1 MEDLCCIREDDE
13 STLSERMS
21 VFVSDRSVGALT
33 GPRRMGRENLVAA
46 VADVVRKTGK
56 TVMVVPGERVEHP
69 DVILFSHWKD
79 IDESL
84 VSGNPE
90 ADVLY
95 GQDLCHQ
102 VPAVVRVVKS
112 ERFRCGPA
120 TGHKYLEAGF
130 VPR

>member
-1 MEDLCCIREDDE
+1 MEDLCCICEDDE

-21 VFVSDRSVGALT
+21 MFVSDRSVGALT

-46 VADVVRKTGK
+46 VADAIRGAGK
-56 TVMVVPGERVEHP
+56 TVMVVPGGPVEHP

-84 VSGNPE
+84 VSGNPD

-102 VPAVVRVVKS
+102 VPAVVRVVKA
-112 ERFRCGPA
+112 ERFRSSWEQSGD
-120 TGHKYLEAGF
+120 F
-130 VPR
+130 

>member
-1 MEDLCCIREDDE
+1 MEDLCCICEDDE

-33 GPRRMGRENLVAA
+33 GPRRMGRENLVAM
-46 VADVVRKTGK
+46 VADAVRATGRR
-56 TVMVVPGERVEHP
+56 VMIVPGDRSENP
-69 DVILFSHWKD
+69 DVILFSHWRD

-84 VSGNPE
+84 VSENPD

-102 VPAVVRVVKS
+102 VPAVVRVVK
-112 ERFRCGPA
+112 
-120 TGHKYLEAGF
+120 TG
-130 VPR
+130 